1 MPDNKNS
8 HARLRDLEA
17 HFSGGGDDYA
27 ILRLLG
33 RNDPESRTELGRLVD
48 AAPGEYTGMV
58 QVARIYLAGFANQ
71 GAGEDDGTVGLDYSE
86 KMEVVI
92 Q

>member
-1 MPDNKNS
+1 MDNLKK
-8 HARLRDLEA
+8 RLRDLET

-33 RNDPESRTELGRLVD
+33 RNDPESRAEVGRLVD

-71 GAGEDDGTVGLDYSE
+71 GDNDGVVGIQSLDSGEG
-86 KMEVVI
+86 MEVTI